1 VDHGGGTVGR
11 GGAPGGLPWPTVLK
25 SAEPVITAAGHQRL
39 GDPDVL
45 LDMDSARIHP
55 HGTCLRTGG
64 RVLALA
70 QLDT

>member
-1 VDHGGGTVGR
+1 M
-11 GGAPGGLPWPTVLK
+11 LK

-45 LDMDSARIHP
+45 LDMASARIHP